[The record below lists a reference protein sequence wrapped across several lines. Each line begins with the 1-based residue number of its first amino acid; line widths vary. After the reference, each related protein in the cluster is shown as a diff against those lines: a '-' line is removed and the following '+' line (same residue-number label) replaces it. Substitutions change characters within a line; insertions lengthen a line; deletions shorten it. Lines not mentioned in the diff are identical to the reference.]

1 VAGTPPAKR
10 MTQAAEQA
18 NQTAGNPGAAGLGKV
33 HDNPHISARAA
44 AAAQCLGARAS
55 KIVSFCVPQV
65 MQRAVK
71 ALQGGLARE
80 AVLPSVGC
88 VVGAAAVA
96 SLARL
101 AVGCGDTAAVAPRCE
116 VRNW

>member
-1 VAGTPPAKR
+1 
-10 MTQAAEQA
+10 M
-18 NQTAGNPGAAGLGKV
+18 
-33 HDNPHISARAA
+33 S
-44 AAAQCLGARAS
+44 
-55 KIVSFCVPQV
+55 QV

-101 AVGCGDTAAVAPRCE
+101 AVSCGDTAAVAPRCQYQIHVVIVQRQGSAYHTVQRGWASAPESRRSVRIATAGRIQLLE
-116 VRNW
+116 VALHAHVHCKLADVP

>member
-1 VAGTPPAKR
+1 
-10 MTQAAEQA
+10 
-18 NQTAGNPGAAGLGKV
+18 
-33 HDNPHISARAA
+33 
-44 AAAQCLGARAS
+44 
-55 KIVSFCVPQV
+55 

-101 AVGCGDTAAVAPRCE
+101 AVGCGDTAAVAPRYGGRIRGPRGRCS
-116 VRNW
+116 VH